1 MKVNEDYPTIRQAA
15 TMNILS
21 ETALRAMYRRGELPG
36 FFVGN
41 HFHINRR
48 LLLEQLDAQSRANT
62 ENMAAPLRE
71 AR

>member
-1 MKVNEDYPTIRQAA
+1 MRVNPDFPTIRQAA
-15 TMNILS
+15 AMDILS
-21 ETALRAMYRRGELPG
+21 ESALRTMYRRGELPG

-48 LLLEQLDAQSRANT
+48 LLLEQLDAQSRAHT
-62 ENMAAPLRE
+62 EWLPPLSE